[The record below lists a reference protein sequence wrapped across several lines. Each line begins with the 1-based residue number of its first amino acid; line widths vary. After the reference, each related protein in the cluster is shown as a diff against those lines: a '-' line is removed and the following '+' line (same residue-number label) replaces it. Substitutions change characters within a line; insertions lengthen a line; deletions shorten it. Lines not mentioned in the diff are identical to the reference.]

1 MQNLAAILFLF
12 AAAFPAFAQGSSGT
26 IQSSGNLEERMY
38 FVQEMSAAL
47 FEVCFHPDGTY
58 KGEVIFSQPEL
69 SIRETAI
76 DCQAQID
83 ALSQEMQEI
92 DALMEDSPE
101 LGCNTVT
108 VSAEQDSLTA
118 GVDEILG
125 TQNSCPGRASPA
137 QERSE
142 LIRNIACSLGKV
154 AVPGLS
160 LTGLCRGGD
169 CATNLVAGVAYSASD
184 MLSLFGLCFMCPQ
197 EAPAADA
204 AAEERGASDDAA
216 IAASFQEPQSVTSFN
231 SDPLGWV
238 SNAATSL
245 FESMKTSIMERFGC
259 AQWSDPNRPYRSTC
273 TTPVAWSCA
282 SPSQRTNMVCGTA
295 GYILGV
301 VGMEVATA
309 GAAGAAIGAA
319 GLVARATMGVARSAA
334 TMFPRTAAGMSIVG
348 RSFGRALR
356 LGTTAAIRLRSAW
369 AAVKQT
375 RSMRAITMVSAEIA
389 SRVQAGASR
398 AAAWREAFRGQYFT
412 YSAAEDLLTAPARA
426 TIAAA
431 RRFNQL
437 SEQAFN
443 LGYSATGA
451 ARLRAIGLLES
462 RSPLVS
468 DIESGRF
475 LDTDGNP
482 LNTPESYFN
491 WKYGESPDFPHLR
504 HVVGD
509 DGRLRVVD
517 TRSAAFRGEIR
528 LDGLDGPAPAAVT
541 APRAAPAPAPAVV
554 SAADEDN
561 FITVTADAGDMR
573 RLAARRRD
581 QLTDVAGRQLS
592 DEAADTI
599 LDLRQSPDDETLLE
613 FNQRREQI
621 IAELRQGGAVTD
633 AVALRQYNELV
644 REGLITERQVL
655 AGSSNIPAPGVG
667 DSFNNARDLDLVI
680 GRYAANG
687 ENPAGLISAI
697 QRGDSQLGI
706 TNLDDFFRVR
716 NVPPADQRTIRSL
729 WDETLAQRT
738 ASLNRQV
745 ADDITR
751 LRGNGAQVTPVNCNG
766 LNRLQSYSNAFAGQ
780 CHRVQLTRASRGEYC
795 TCNTRWDGTGDMRK
809 PGPWML
815 PCAQVGEYLTSR
827 SQADFTALPAKDIN
841 RCWKVDLPE
850 NTVCYHGGL
859 GATFSG
865 FGGQAQMACLDE
877 RSLNGIRT
885 NNPSALDPNSP
896 DFIPGLDLPPG
907 SAGSN
912 WQITNWSPISNNPE
926 VLRITQIGRECF
938 DPTSTAVSCPVDTL
952 DEIRRLIDNGN
963 LSEFDRNELEL
974 YYQYLRGD
982 VRLNPSTGY
991 PFCMRGGAQVIAATP
1006 RDCLPAGQTLGG
1018 APRPEAAA
1026 VTRRPGETTDAFIER
1041 NRAEFERVSGLAPA
1055 ARVDEAS
1062 RALGRDLSAGQRS
1075 CILDAHDV
1083 GISQGRGYG
1092 TFTFEDIRAKR
1103 NTLSSC
1109 GFSPSDVR
1117 QLMDRGITGGFP
1129 PTMRLGQ
1136 PATMFGTNQ
1145 GNAALERAE
1154 SLRARFRGPRANG
1167 GGQGTTRLDYQRS
1180 LEEAG
1185 AAFENQ
1191 ARQSVGS
1198 VFHRQSIESSLT
1210 AYLRAGDSSSVMRM
1224 VAFARESGM
1233 PEEDLLRLLG
1243 RVAAQDAASPMG
1255 PSATIALR
1263 SVRAQLEEA
1272 RVAREA
1278 AEAAARAPAEVA
1290 PAAAV
1295 VDPAVRQRQ
1304 ERITRLM
1311 SDAPLSDPRL
1321 LIDRANQYR
1330 LGEYNNA
1337 IANLPPDL
1345 QAFIRG
1351 LTPTQR
1357 ADVSSNLY
1365 YQASR
1370 QDLLNPRQSMDGMLE
1385 LGGANPRARE
1395 LYNAIEQSFR
1405 GEGVVARRMVD
1416 DIVGARGTSGLRE
1429 FIREAESTNFA
1440 GFFLDVPA
1448 NQAAKTNLRSWASY
1462 IQSTYADRLTPEDI
1476 RILETFR

>member
-1 MQNLAAILFLF
+1 MQKLAAIILFFSL
-12 AAAFPAFAQGSSGT
+12 AHRALAVESSSV

-83 ALSQEMQEI
+83 ALNQEIEEI
-92 DALMEDSPE
+92 DALMDESPG
-101 LGCNTVT
+101 LGCNVVN
-108 VSAEQDSLTA
+108 VSSESDSLTA

-125 TQNSCPGRASPA
+125 AQNSCPGRGNAD
-137 QERSE
+137 QERSA
-142 LIRNIACSLGKV
+142 LIQNIACSLGRI
-154 AVPGLS
+154 AIPAIN
-160 LTGLCRGGD
+160 LTGLCRNGD
-169 CATNLVAGVAYSASD
+169 CATNLFAGAAYSASD

-197 EAPAADA
+197 ESAGRDA

-216 IAASFQEPQSVTSFN
+216 IAASFQEPESVTSFN
-231 SDPLGWV
+231 TDPIGWV
-238 SNAATSL
+238 SSAATSL
-245 FESMKTSIMERFGC
+245 FNSMKTSIMERFGC
-259 AQWSDPNRPYRSTC
+259 AQWEDPNRPYRSKC
-273 TTPVAWSCA
+273 LAPVSWSCA
-282 SPSQRTNMVCGTA
+282 SPSQKTNMVCGTA
-295 GYILGV
+295 GYVLGV

-334 TMFPRTAAGMSIVG
+334 TMFPRTAAGLSIVG
-348 RSFGRALR
+348 RSFGRAMR

-369 AAVKQT
+369 TAVKQT
-375 RSMRAITMVSAEIA
+375 RSMKAISMVSAEIA
-389 SRVQAGASR
+389 KRVQGGASR
-398 AAAWREAFRGQYFT
+398 VAAWREAFRGQYFT

-426 TIAAA
+426 AIAAA

-451 ARLRAIGLLES
+451 ARLRAIGLLEA
-462 RSPLVS
+462 RSPLIA
-468 DIESGRF
+468 DIKSGKF
-475 LDTDGNP
+475 VDTDGNP
-482 LNTPESYFN
+482 LDTPEKYFN
-491 WKYGESPDFPHLR
+491 WKYGDSPDLPHLR
-504 HVVGD
+504 PIVGD

-528 LDGLDGPAPAAVT
+528 LNGLDGPAPTT
-541 APRAAPAPAPAVV
+541 APRAAPAPAPAAANVV
-554 SAADEDN
+554 EEESV
-561 FITVTADAGDMR
+561 ITVTANAGDMR

-599 LDLRQSPDDETLLE
+599 LDLRSSPEGETLLQ

-621 IAELRQGGAVTD
+621 ITELRRGGAVTD
-633 AVALRQYNELV
+633 AAALRQYNELV
-644 REGLITERQVL
+644 RDGLITERQVL
-655 AGSSNIPAPGVG
+655 AGTSNIPSPGVA
-667 DSFNNARDLDLVI
+667 DSFDNARDLDLVI
-680 GRYAANG
+680 GRYATNG
-687 ENPAGLISAI
+687 ETPASVISTI
-697 QRGDSQLGI
+697 QRGDSAAGI
-706 TNLDDFFRVR
+706 GSLDDFFRAR

-729 WDETLAQRT
+729 WDDTLAQRSM
-738 ASLNRQV
+738 SLNRQV

-751 LRGNGAQVTPVNCNG
+751 LRGNGAEVTSVNCNG
-766 LNRLQSYSNAFAGQ
+766 LNRLQRYSDAFAGQ
-780 CHRVQLTRASRGEYC
+780 CHRIKLTQASRGEYC

-877 RSLNGIRT
+877 RSLRAIRSE
-885 NNPSALDPNSP
+885 NPSALDPNSP
-896 DFIPGLDLPPG
+896 DFIPGLELPPATG
-907 SAGSN
+907 ASN
-912 WQITNWSPISNNPE
+912 WQISNWSPISNNPE

-938 DPTSTAVSCPVDTL
+938 DQTTTAVSCSADTL

-963 LSEFDRNELEL
+963 LSELDRNELEL

-982 VRLNPSTGY
+982 LRLDPSTGY
-991 PFCMRGGAQVIAATP
+991 PFCMRGGAQVIATTP
-1006 RDCLPAGQTLGG
+1006 RDCLPAGQTL
-1018 APRPEAAA
+1018 RSS
-1026 VTRRPGETTDAFIER
+1026 TRTEQPSVSRRAGESTEAFIER
-1041 NRAEFERVSGLAPA
+1041 NKAEFERVSGLNPA
-1055 ARVDEAS
+1055 ARADEAS
-1062 RALGRDLSAGQRS
+1062 RALGRDLSATQRS
-1075 CILDAHDV
+1075 CVLDAHDI

-1103 NTLSSC
+1103 NTLTRC
-1109 GFSPSDVR
+1109 GFSASDAR
-1117 QLMDRGITGGFP
+1117 ELMDRGIAGGFP

-1136 PATMFGTNQ
+1136 PAGMFGKAQ
-1145 GNAALERAE
+1145 GEAALQRAE
-1154 SLRARFRGPRANG
+1154 SLTARFRGPRAGG
-1167 GGQGTTRLDYQRS
+1167 GGQGVTRLEYQRS

-1191 ARQSVGS
+1191 ARQSAGS
-1198 VFHRQSIESSLT
+1198 IMNRQNIENSLS
-1210 AYLRAGDSSSVMRM
+1210 AYLRAGDSTSVMRM
-1224 VAFARESGM
+1224 VAFAKESGL
-1233 PEEDLLRLLG
+1233 PEEDILRLLG
-1243 RVAAQDAASPMG
+1243 RISAQDGTSPMG
-1255 PSATIALR
+1255 PSAMIALR
-1263 SVRAQLEEA
+1263 SVRTQLEEA
-1272 RVAREA
+1272 RAARAA
-1278 AEAAARAPAEVA
+1278 AEAATRAPAEVPPTVTVA
-1290 PAAAV
+1290 
-1295 VDPAVRQRQ
+1295 DPAVRQQQ

-1330 LGEYNNA
+1330 LGDHNRA
-1337 IANLPPDL
+1337 IANLPPDV
-1345 QAFIRG
+1345 QTFIRG

-1370 QDLLNPRQSMDGMLE
+1370 EHLLNPRQSMDGMLE
-1385 LGGANPRARE
+1385 VGGTNPRARE
-1395 LYNAIEQSFR
+1395 LSNAIEQSFR
-1405 GEGVVARRMVD
+1405 GEGVVARRMID
-1416 DIVGARGTSGLRE
+1416 DIVRARGATGLRE
-1429 FIREAESTNFA
+1429 FIQEAESANFA
-1440 GFFLDVPA
+1440 GLFLDVPA
-1448 NQAAKTNLRSWASY
+1448 NQGAKSNLRGWASY

-1476 RILETFR
+1476 RILQTFR